1 MAAKNVYVPC
11 YMVGDD
17 GKKSYE
23 YIKLTGTVLQG
34 AGQTVPEGECMIS
47 SRVVSSTPPKRLQPR
62 GNQ

>member
-11 YMVGDD
+11 YMLGAD
-17 GKKSYE
+17 GKLAYE
-23 YIKLTGTVLQG
+23 FIKISGTVLTG

-47 SRVVSSTPPKRLQPR
+47 SRVVSSTPPASLQPK